1 MIKDSNVNGVIID
14 RIKVEIRRTMK
25 NFIVNIEKNKL
36 KQQAIKSVIYAIL
49 FPYVYFSLW
58 TIDYG
63 PSHTLES

>member
-1 MIKDSNVNGVIID
+1 MVWLD

-25 NFIVNIEKNKL
+25 NFIVNIEQNKL
-36 KQQAIKSVIYAIL
+36 KQTTIKSVINAIL
-49 FPYVYFSLW
+49 FSYVYFSLW